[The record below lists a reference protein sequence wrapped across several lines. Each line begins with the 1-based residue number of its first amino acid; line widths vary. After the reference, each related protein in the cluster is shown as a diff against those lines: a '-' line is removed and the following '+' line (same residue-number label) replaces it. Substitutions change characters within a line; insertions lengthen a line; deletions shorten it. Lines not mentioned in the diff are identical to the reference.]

1 MKVQIPAEG
10 ILKRSDYGDAK
21 SYQISCEC
29 HQPDHEH
36 NVWVEADDSAITV
49 TIYTT
54 AKSKWW
60 STNRW
65 KQMWSLVTKG
75 YIEYE
80 ADIIMTKQQA
90 LNYAETLKSAVADV
104 EEFRAIKKQMG
115 DLQNKIASRLAEQGD
130 CA

>member
-36 NVWVEADDSAITV
+36 NVWVEADDGSVTV

-90 LNYAETLKSAVADV
+90 LNYAETLKKAVDDV
-104 EEFRAIKKQMG
+104 EEFQAKKKYLAN
-115 DLQNKIASRLAEQGD
+115 LQNKIASRLAEQGD